1 MSAPA
6 SGSGSG
12 SGPMTGIVKPEDE
25 GEDSAPV
32 RDSRQAVLML
42 LVWIGG
48 ATLARGVGV
57 WVGIGSAAIVLGG
70 GVLLTAA
77 GKRVRRQLR
86 PTGSLVA
93 LGLVAA
99 LVMIAAT
106 ELLYP
111 LAARLVPAIGAHT
124 TALYG
129 ELGKLTPFKLTVIGL
144 VILGEETVWRGVVQ
158 GALSRRFGVIVTVAT
173 AAIAYGVGHIPA
185 GSVLLPLVALA
196 CGLYWSALTAWT
208 GSLVPALIAH
218 LLWDLTVL
226 AWAPLVRM
234 P

>member
-1 MSAPA
+1 MSAPVNVTEA
-6 SGSGSG
+6 AA
-12 SGPMTGIVKPEDE
+12 

-32 RDSRQAVLML
+32 NDSRQAVLML

-77 GKRVRRQLR
+77 GQRVRRQMR
-86 PTGSLVA
+86 PTLALVL
-93 LGLVAA
+93 LGVVAG

-111 LAARLVPAIGAHT
+111 LAVRLLPAIKT
-124 TALYG
+124 YTEALYG
-129 ELGKLTPFKLTVIGL
+129 ELGKLTPLKLTVIGL

-158 GALSRRFGVIVTVAT
+158 GALRRRFGVIVTVAA
-173 AAIAYGVGHIPA
+173 AAIAYGIGHIPA
-185 GSVLLPLVALA
+185 GSLLLPLVALC

-218 LLWDLTVL
+218 LMWDLTVL
-226 AWAPLVRM
+226 AWAPLARHS
-234 P
+234 

>member
-1 MSAPA
+1 
-6 SGSGSG
+6 
-12 SGPMTGIVKPEDE
+12 
-25 GEDSAPV
+25 
-32 RDSRQAVLML
+32 
-42 LVWIGG
+42 
-48 ATLARGVGV
+48 
-57 WVGIGSAAIVLGG
+57 
-70 GVLLTAA
+70 
-77 GKRVRRQLR
+77 
-86 PTGSLVA
+86 
-93 LGLVAA
+93 
-99 LVMIAAT
+99 MIAAT

-111 LAARLVPAIGAHT
+111 LAVRLVPAIGSHT
-124 TALYG
+124 RALYG
-129 ELGKLTPFKLTVIGL
+129 ELGKMTLLKLIVIGL

-158 GALSRRFGVIVTVAT
+158 GALRRRFGVIVTVAT

-226 AWAPLVRM
+226 AWAPLARM

>member
-1 MSAPA
+1 MTAPA
-6 SGSGSG
+6 
-12 SGPMTGIVKPEDE
+12 PVTVRAEDE

-32 RDSRQAVLML
+32 RESRAAVLML

-77 GKRVRRQLR
+77 GQRVRRQLR
-86 PTGSLVA
+86 PSLSLVVT
-93 LGLVAA
+93 GLVAA
-99 LVMIAAT
+99 FVMIAAT

-111 LAARLVPAIGAHT
+111 LAVRLVPAIGVHT
-124 TALYG
+124 RALYG
-129 ELGKLTPFKLTVIGL
+129 ELGKMTVFKLTVIGL

-158 GALSRRFGVIVTVAT
+158 AALRRRFGVVVTVAT

-185 GSVLLPLVALA
+185 GSLLLPLVALL

-234 P
+234 S

>member
-1 MSAPA
+1 MTAPA
-6 SGSGSG
+6 
-12 SGPMTGIVKPEDE
+12 PVTVRAEEE

-32 RDSRQAVLML
+32 RDGRQAVLML

-70 GVLLTAA
+70 GVLFTAA
-77 GKRVRRQLR
+77 GKQVRRQLR
-86 PTGSLVA
+86 PSSALVA
-93 LGLVAA
+93 TGLVAA

-111 LAARLVPAIGAHT
+111 LAVRLVPAIGSYT
-124 TALYG
+124 RALYG
-129 ELGKLTPFKLTVIGL
+129 ELGKMTLFKLTVIGL

-158 GALSRRFGVIVTVAT
+158 GALRRRFGVIVTVAM
-173 AAIAYGVGHIPA
+173 AAIAYGVGHIPT
-185 GSVLLPLVALA
+185 GSLLLPLVALL

-234 P
+234 S